1 MEQKTLKAQ
10 SDILFGNYE
19 PEAKALV
26 TKTFLGS
33 LFFQFKTYGYAR
45 LLT

>member
-1 MEQKTLKAQ
+1 MDVKTLKAQ
-10 SDILFGNYE
+10 ADILYGNYD

-45 LLT
+45 FLT